1 MKGVIIELD
10 IYSAIRTRYLEGES
24 IRSIARSLRISR
36 PTVKKYCEGATH
48 PEVRKPYQRE
58 PDVIT
63 DDIKAFVLGCFKQDE
78 DENLKKQKH
87 TAKKIYDRLVA
98 EKDFNGSYSSVR
110 IAVRKLKAEK
120 TFPPQS
126 SVPLS
131 YAPGEAVQIDWGEAT
146 VYIDGQKTKVY
157 KFCGRLCY
165 SCDIFVQVY
174 KAANEESFL
183 EAQQLMFDFFGG
195 IPRRVI
201 FDNAKVAV
209 KEGFGIYA
217 KPQDKY
223 LSFGSHYAFSLDFCN
238 PASGN
243 EKSLVEN
250 LVGYARRNFLVPV
263 PRVADME
270 ELNRKLWND
279 CISYREKHK
288 VEHRQNPVNV
298 MYQEEVKFLNAIP
311 KYRYDTSKTAIA
323 KVDDFSTVR
332 YEKNNYS
339 VPTKY
344 LRKDV
349 TIKGYA
355 NSICILHE
363 GSVIATYSRQYGSG
377 NTQYRLEHYID
388 LLERKPR
395 SVHNA
400 RPVKETLTKELLDW
414 GNQLPGGNKE
424 MVKLLRLC
432 VDYGE
437 ERILTIKR
445 LIPSQI
451 VPTVDMV
458 RTYLNEPVNSTVIY
472 LKNEIGITKTDL
484 KKYDE
489 KYGVAN
495 Q

>member
-1 MKGVIIELD
+1 MIIEVD
-10 IYSAIRTRYLEGES
+10 IYSAIRVRYSDGES
-24 IRSIARSLRISR
+24 IRSIAKSLGISR
-36 PTVKKYCEGATH
+36 QTVKKYCEGSTH
-48 PEVRKPYQRE
+48 PEVRKTYQRE
-58 PDVIT
+58 ACVLTNDVN
-63 DDIKAFVLGCFKQDE
+63 AFILSCFKEDE

-87 TAKKIYDRLVA
+87 TAKRIYDRLVE
-98 EKDFNGSYSSVR
+98 EKNFTGSYSSIR
-110 IAVRKLKAEK
+110 TAVRALKAER
-120 TFPPQS
+120 TVPPQS

-131 YAPGEAVQIDWGEAT
+131 YAPGEAAQIDWGEAT
-146 VYIDGQKTKVY
+146 VYIDGQKTKVHT
-157 KFCGRLCY
+157 FCGRLCY
-165 SCDIFVQVY
+165 SCDIFVQAY
-174 KAANEESFL
+174 KAANEETFL

-195 IPRRVI
+195 IPKRLI

-217 KPQDKY
+217 KPQDRY
-223 LSFGSHYAFSLDFCN
+223 MSFSAHYAFSLDFCN

-250 LVGYARRNFLVPV
+250 LVGYSRRNFLVPV
-263 PRVADME
+263 PRVNDID
-270 ELNRKLWND
+270 ELNRKLWNA
-279 CISYREKHK
+279 CISYRENHK
-288 VEHRQNPVNV
+288 VEHRNNPVKA
-298 MYQEEVKFLNAIP
+298 MYQEEVKFLNTIP
-311 KYRYDTSKTAIA
+311 RFRFDTSKTAIA
-323 KVDDFSTVR
+323 KTDDFSTVR

-349 TIKGYA
+349 TVKGYA

-363 GSVIATYSRQYGSG
+363 GSVIAAYSRQYGSG
-377 NTQYRLEHYID
+377 STKYRLEHYID

-414 GNQLPGGNKE
+414 GSQLPGGNKE

-437 ERILTIKR
+437 ERILAIKH
-445 LIPSQI
+445 LIPGHI
-451 VPTVDMV
+451 IPTVDMV
-458 RTYLNEPVNSTVIY
+458 RTYLNKPIESTIIY

-484 KKYDE
+484 RKYDE

>member
-1 MKGVIIELD
+1 MKGVIIEMD
-10 IYSAIRTRYLEGES
+10 IYSAIRTRYSENES
-24 IRSIARSLRISR
+24 IRSIAKSLGISR
-36 PTVKKYCEGATH
+36 QTVKKYCDGSTH
-48 PEVRKPYQRE
+48 PEERKPYQRNS
-58 PDVIT
+58 DVIT
-63 DDIKAFVLGCFKQDE
+63 KDVTNFILDCFKADE
-78 DENLKKQKH
+78 DENIKKQKH
-87 TAKKIYDRLVA
+87 TAKRIYNRLVS
-98 EKDFNGSYSSVR
+98 EKKFTGSYSTIRAIVR
-110 IAVRKLKAEK
+110 ELKGER
-120 TFPPQS
+120 TVPPQS

-146 VYIDGQKTKVY
+146 VYLDGQKTKVHT
-157 KFCGRLCY
+157 FCGRLCY
-165 SCDIFVQVY
+165 SCDIFVQVF
-174 KAANEESFL
+174 KTTNQETFL

-195 IPRRVI
+195 IPRRLI

-223 LSFGSHYAFSLDFCN
+223 LSFSAHYAFSLDFCN

-250 LVGYARRNFLVPV
+250 LVGYSRRNFLVPV
-263 PRVADME
+263 PRVSSIE
-270 ELNRKLWND
+270 ELNHKLLNE
-279 CISYREKHK
+279 CLNYRNTHK
-288 VEHRQNPVNV
+288 VEQRQHPVNL
-298 MYQEEVKFLNAIP
+298 MYQEETQFLNIIP
-311 KYRYDTSKTAIA
+311 KYRFDTSKTAIA

-344 LRKDV
+344 LRRDV
-349 TIKGYA
+349 TVKGYA

-363 GSVIATYSRQYGSG
+363 GTVVATYSRQYGSG

-395 SVHNA
+395 SLQNA

-437 ERILTIKR
+437 KRILNIKH
-445 LIPSQI
+445 LIPTNV

-458 RTYLNEPVNSTVIY
+458 RTYLNEPVNSSVVY
-472 LKNEIGITKTDL
+472 LKNEIVITKTDL

>member
-1 MKGVIIELD
+1 MIIEVD
-10 IYSAIRTRYLEGES
+10 IYSAIRTRYINGES
-24 IRSIARSLRISR
+24 IRSIAKSLNISR
-36 PTVKKYCEGATH
+36 QTVTKYCEGDTH
-48 PEVRKPYQRE
+48 PDVRKDYQRA
-58 PDVIT
+58 PDVMT
-63 DDIKAFVLGCFKQDE
+63 EAIKAFILSCFKQDD

-87 TAKKIYDRLVA
+87 TAKRIYDRLVS
-98 EKDFNGSYSSVR
+98 ERGFNGSYSSVR
-110 IAVRKLKAEK
+110 TAVRTLKGVR
-120 TFPPQS
+120 TVPPQS

-131 YAPGEAVQIDWGEAT
+131 YMPGEAVQIDWGEAT
-146 VYIDGQKTKVY
+146 TYIDGQKTKLY
-157 KFCGRLCY
+157 TFCGRLCY
-165 SCDIFVQVY
+165 SCDIFVQVF
-174 KAANEESFL
+174 KAANQETFL

-195 IPRRVI
+195 TPRRLI

-209 KEGFGIYA
+209 KEGFGIHA

-223 LSFGSHYAFSLDFCN
+223 LSFSSHYAFSIDFCN

-250 LVGYARRNFLVPV
+250 LVGYSRRNFLVPV
-263 PRVADME
+263 PRVANVE

-279 CISYREKHK
+279 CIRYREIHK
-288 VEHRQNPVNV
+288 VEHRQNPVYV
-298 MYQEEVKFLNAIP
+298 MYQEEAKFLNTIP
-311 KYRYDTSKTAIA
+311 KYRFDTSKTTVA
-323 KVDDFSTVR
+323 KVDDYSTIR

-355 NSICILHE
+355 NNISILHE
-363 GSVIATYSRQYGSG
+363 GTVITTYDRQYGFG

-395 SVHNA
+395 SVSNA
-400 RPVKETLTKELLDW
+400 RPVKETLTQELLDW

-437 ERILTIKR
+437 ERILAIKR
-445 LIPSQI
+445 LIPSQV

-458 RTYLNEPVNSTVIY
+458 RTYLNEPVESSVIY
-472 LKNEIGITKTDL
+472 LNHEIGITKTDL